1 MMQPVIVISGVSMT
15 DSGILSILRA
25 CLNSLE
31 QSALTSNYRI
41 IALVPNKSLLP
52 AYVNVELL
60 EFQKAKKHYYYRLYA
75 EFWKFYQLSKQLK
88 PILWLSLHDISPRV
102 KAAVQAVYMHNP
114 TPFYEPGWLDWKFI
128 PKNAIWAYLYQYLYR
143 LNIHANRFL
152 IVQQSWIRTDFSK
165 RFRFLKERII
175 VARPV
180 EKDGSKKTLSE
191 ERATPTFTFIY
202 PSYPRVF
209 KNFEIVCKAVALLE
223 KEGFNNIKV
232 LLTID
237 GTENKY
243 SAYILKKFA
252 HLQCVEFRGILP
264 PEKMEAFYQEA
275 DCLLFPSKL
284 ETWGLPISEF
294 MPFEKPMIISDLP
307 YAYETAS
314 GARQV
319 AFFKPDDARS
329 LADRMKEIALGD
341 SSHFNPVK
349 PVKISEP
356 VVEKWEAL
364 FNILLESADIN

>member
-1 MMQPVIVISGVSMT
+1 MLPVIVISGVSMT

-31 QSALTSNYRI
+31 QSALTSQYRI
-41 IALVPNKSLLP
+41 IALVPNKTLLP
-52 AYVNVELL
+52 AYANVELL
-60 EFQKAKKHYYYRLYA
+60 EFPKAKKHYYYRLYY
-75 EFWKFYQLSKQLK
+75 EFWKFNQLSKQLK

-102 KAAVQAVYMHNP
+102 KAAVQTVYMHNP
-114 TPFYEPGWLDWKFI
+114 TPFYTPGWLDWKYI
-128 PKNAIWAYLYQYLYR
+128 PKNAVWAYLYQYLYR

-165 RFRFLKERII
+165 RFHFLKDRII

-180 EKDGSKKTLSE
+180 ERDGSNKVQTDRNPSS
-191 ERATPTFTFIY
+191 AFTFIY

-209 KNFEIVCKAVALLE
+209 KNFQIVCEAVALLE

-243 SAYILKKFA
+243 SAYITKKFA

-264 PEKMEAFYQEA
+264 PEKMESFYQEA

-314 GARQV
+314 GASQV
-319 AFFKPDDARS
+319 ALFNPDDARS
-329 LADRMKEIALGD
+329 LADRMKEIASDDL
-341 SSHFNPVK
+341 SHFKPVK
-349 PVKISEP
+349 PIKIDEP
-356 VVEKWEAL
+356 VVDDWVGL
-364 FNILLESADIN
+364 FNILLESAHIN